1 MSAPQPTARL
11 VPYRWLVFGLL
22 SAAYLLVY
30 FHRLSPAVL
39 AIDMMKDLAAGGTL
53 IGVLGS
59 AYFYPYAFMQLPAGL
74 LTDSWGPRR
83 TVAVS
88 FILAGGA
95 SIFLGWAPN
104 VSWAIGARVLVG
116 LGVSMLF
123 VPTMKILTQWFRRSD
138 FAFMTGLLMAMGGLG
153 VLSAAA
159 PLAYISTLVGW
170 RGSFQVIG
178 VATLLLAAAIWFLV
192 RNTPAELGFPPPEDS
207 QQASGTNGP
216 AVKIGLWAGLKM
228 VLRRGA
234 FWPLAMWFFFTAGV
248 FFAFGGLWGGPYL
261 MHVYGLT
268 KSEAGNVLSMLAVG
282 MIIGSPLL
290 SYLSDRL
297 FHSRK
302 KLMLATSVIMVML
315 TAQMVFAPKLLSLP
329 WLYVFCFLISL
340 CSSAIVVIGFTSSKE
355 LFPVSIAGTAVG
367 AVNLFPF
374 LGGAILQPLVGFL
387 LERFS
392 QGGAPYPAQAYGRA
406 FVVLLVSSVLALVMA
421 ALQEETYP
429 GAQTQAGGK

>member
-1 MSAPQPTARL
+1 MSASQPTPRP

-83 TVAVS
+83 TVTIS
-88 FILAGGA
+88 FVLAGGA
-95 SIFLGWAPN
+95 SIFLGWAPD
-104 VSWAIGARVLVG
+104 VTWAIVARVLVG

-123 VPTMKILTQWFRRSD
+123 VPTMKILTQWFRKAD

-159 PLAYISTLVGW
+159 PLAYISSLVGW

-178 VATLLLAAAIWFLV
+178 AATLLLAAAIWFLV
-192 RNTPAELGFPPPEDS
+192 RNTPEELGFPPPEEG
-207 QQASGTNGP
+207 QETSGAAEAP
-216 AVKIGLWAGLKM
+216 VKIGLWAGLKM
-228 VLRRGA
+228 VLRRRA
-234 FWPLAMWFFFTAGV
+234 FWPLAIWFFFTPGI

-268 KSEAGNVLSMLAVG
+268 KAEAGNILSMLAVG

-290 SYLSDRL
+290 SYLSDRV

-302 KLMLATSVIMVML
+302 KPILLTSVVMVAL
-315 TAQMVFAPKLLSLP
+315 TAQMVFFPAALSRPL
-329 WLYVFCFLISL
+329 LYVFCFLISL

-374 LGGAILQPLVGFL
+374 LGGAILQPLVGYF

-392 QGGAPYPAQAYGRA
+392 TEGAPYPAAAYGKA
-406 FVVLLVSSVLALVMA
+406 FVVLFVSSLVALIMA
-421 ALQEETYP
+421 AILEDTYP
-429 GAQTQAGGK
+429 LGQRKSAGK

>member
-1 MSAPQPTARL
+1 MSTSQQPPRL

-83 TVAVS
+83 TVTVS
-88 FILAGGA
+88 FVLAGIA
-95 SIFLGWAPN
+95 SIILGWAPN
-104 VSWAIGARVLVG
+104 MSWAIGARVLVG

-123 VPTMKILTQWFRRSD
+123 VPTMKILTQWFKRSE

-159 PLAYISTLVGW
+159 PLAYVSSLVGW

-178 VATLLLAAAIWFLV
+178 GVTLLLAAAIWFLV
-192 RNTPAELGFPPPEDS
+192 RNTPAELGFPLPEDPE
-207 QQASGTNGP
+207 QISGAAGP
-216 AVKIGLWAGLKM
+216 PAKIGLWAGLKM
-228 VLRRGA
+228 VLQRLS
-234 FWPLAMWFFFTAGV
+234 FWPLAIWFFFTAGV

-261 MHVYGLT
+261 MHVYGLS
-268 KSEAGNVLSMLAVG
+268 KAEAGNILSMLAVG
-282 MIIGSPLL
+282 MIVGSPLL
-290 SYLSDRL
+290 SYLSDQV

-302 KLMLATSVIMVML
+302 KLMLTTSVVMVVL
-315 TAQMVFAPKLLSLP
+315 TGQMVFAPAALSRPLL
-329 WLYVFCFLISL
+329 YGFCFLISL

-355 LFPVSIAGTAVG
+355 LFPLSIAGTAVG
-367 AVNLFPF
+367 AVNFFPF
-374 LGGAILQPLVGFL
+374 LGGAVLQPLVGFF
-387 LERFS
+387 LEKFS
-392 QGGAPYPAQAYGRA
+392 PGGAPYAAAAYGKA
-406 FVVLLVSSVLALVMA
+406 FVVLLVSSVIALIMA
-421 ALQEETYP
+421 GLLEDTYSK
-429 GAQTQAGGK
+429 GQKQAGGK